1 MVTTRGGRRSSA
13 ILFRQMFMPRSFAIF
28 LWVLIAL
35 VTIGAR
41 PAAGPQSEVSHSYGV
56 INDLDRAVQQSL
68 QAPGLQQNTA
78 LRFIGRAFN
87 WWGGP
92 GVVWFAALCWLGG
105 RMWKRARVSEIGLRG
120 LEAIAVASALSGIIK
135 GFAGRSRS
143 FLTPGE
149 PWHWSFAHGWT
160 DARYFSMPSG
170 HTTATFAFAAAVT
183 LVAVRVPRFRAA
195 IAAVVFASAGLVGFA
210 RVFTNQHWLSDVV
223 VGALLGSITG
233 IVLTQWHDRH
243 PQSSFDRRLLGV
255 PMEKLA

>member
-1 MVTTRGGRRSSA
+1 MVNRSNGGRNFA
-13 ILFRQMFMPRSFAIF
+13 ILFRKTSMTRYFAI
-28 LWVLIAL
+28 VLCVLVAL
-35 VTIGAR
+35 VTTSAR
-41 PAAGPQSEVSHSYGV
+41 SARGQQLEVSVSHGAIYD
-56 INDLDRAVQQSL
+56 IDRAVQRSL
-68 QAPGLQQNTA
+68 QTPTTQQNTA

-92 GVVWFAALCWLGG
+92 GVIWFAALCWLGG
-105 RMWKRARVSEIGLRG
+105 RLLKRTVLSEIGLRG

-183 LVAVRVPRFRAA
+183 VAAARVPRFRAA
-195 IAAVVFASAGLVGFA
+195 IVIAGFSSAGLVGFA
-210 RVFTNQHWLSDVV
+210 RVFTNQHWLSDVI
-223 VGALLGSITG
+223 VGALVGLITG
-233 IVLTQWHDRH
+233 IVVVRWHNRYPH
-243 PQSSFDRRLLGV
+243 SAFDRRLLGI
-255 PMEKLA
+255 PTETNG

>member
-1 MVTTRGGRRSSA
+1 MVITRGGRRPSA
-13 ILFRQMFMPRSFAIF
+13 ILFRCTPMPRSVAIF
-28 LWVLIAL
+28 LWMLLAL
-35 VTIGAR
+35 VTTGAT
-41 PAAGPQSEVSHSYGV
+41 PAVGQQSNVSVSNGA

-68 QAPGLQQNTA
+68 QAPRVQQNIV

-105 RMWKRARVSEIGLRG
+105 RMWKRAVVSEIGLRG

-135 GFAGRSRS
+135 GLVGRSRS

-183 LVAVRVPRFRAA
+183 IAAVRIPRYRAA
-195 IAAVVFASAGLVGFA
+195 IAVIVFASAGLVGFA

-233 IVLTQWHDRH
+233 IVLTQWHKRH
-243 PQSSFDRRLLGV
+243 PQSPFDRRLLGV
-255 PMEKLA
+255 PAEKLA

>member
-1 MVTTRGGRRSSA
+1 MVITRGGRRPSA
-13 ILFRQMFMPRSFAIF
+13 ILFRRTPMPRSVVFF
-28 LWVLIAL
+28 LWMLLAL
-35 VTIGAR
+35 VTTGAT
-41 PAAGPQSEVSHSYGV
+41 PAVGQQSKVSVSNGA

-68 QAPGLQQNTA
+68 QAPRMQQNIV
-78 LRFIGRAFN
+78 LRLIGRAFN

-105 RMWKRARVSEIGLRG
+105 RMWKRAVVSEIGLRG

-135 GFAGRSRS
+135 GLVGRSRS

-183 LVAVRVPRFRAA
+183 IAAVRIPRYRAA
-195 IAAVVFASAGLVGFA
+195 IAVIVFAGAGLVGFA

-233 IVLTQWHDRH
+233 IVLTQWHKRH
-243 PQSSFDRRLLGV
+243 PQSPFDRRLLGV
-255 PMEKLA
+255 PAEKLA

>member
-1 MVTTRGGRRSSA
+1 M
-13 ILFRQMFMPRSFAIF
+13 L
-28 LWVLIAL
+28 LAL
-35 VTIGAR
+35 VTTGAT
-41 PAAGPQSEVSHSYGV
+41 PAVGQQSKVSVSNGA

-68 QAPGLQQNTA
+68 QAPRVQQNIV

-105 RMWKRARVSEIGLRG
+105 RMWKRAVVSEIGLRG

-135 GFAGRSRS
+135 GLAGRSRS

-183 LVAVRVPRFRAA
+183 IAAVRIPRYRAA
-195 IAAVVFASAGLVGFA
+195 IAVVVFTSAGLVGFA

-223 VGALLGSITG
+223 VGALLGSIAG
-233 IVLTQWHDRH
+233 IVLTQWHKRH
-243 PQSSFDRRLLGV
+243 PQSPFDRRLLGV
-255 PMEKLA
+255 PAEKLA